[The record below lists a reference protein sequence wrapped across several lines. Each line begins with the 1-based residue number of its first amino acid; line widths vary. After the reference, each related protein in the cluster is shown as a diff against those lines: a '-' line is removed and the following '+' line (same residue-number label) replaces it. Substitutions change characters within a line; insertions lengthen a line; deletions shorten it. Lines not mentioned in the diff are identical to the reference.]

1 MASNLPPGVV
11 LDCLVAEL
19 VYGYPIVRTEYN
31 SADEGY
37 RAVLDRIATF
47 PAMIV
52 SPSVT
57 GNEDGTA
64 TEGPIGVLYKD
75 KIAHI
80 IWSPSKNPT
89 FALKVVERM
98 GKHRAWLQCSSPE
111 DDSQW
116 EASFY
121 QFGDTPQRCEG
132 PIAIG
137 DTFPHAVCLAAV
149 AWMESRNDKKRD
161 SRAANETT
169 GNAPT

>member
-19 VYGYPIVRTEYN
+19 VYGYPIVRTEHN
-31 SADEGY
+31 TADEGY

-64 TEGPIGVLYKD
+64 TEGFIGVLYKD
-75 KIAHI
+75 RIAHI

-98 GKHRAWLQCSSPE
+98 MRHGTWLDATSPGCT
-111 DDSQW
+111 DVMGW
-116 EASFY
+116 ECCFY
-121 QFGDTPQRCEG
+121 PLREHPERG
-132 PIAIG
+132 PVEIG

-149 AWMESRNDKKRD
+149 SWMESRNDKERD
-161 SRAANETT
+161 ARTDQAGHGTAAT
-169 GNAPT
+169 